1 MGRRR
6 SLRGFRF
13 GFLSLVGVLVF
24 VALSS
29 LVPAS
34 VSAQASGAAA
44 IRGKLIDPQGK
55 PVSSATVTLRNTLSG
70 TAQEQKSTSEG
81 EFKFGDLAFG
91 SYSVSVQSDGFADQV
106 KFVELTQEHSTYEA
120 SLTLALA
127 GVQQVVNV
135 VSASRVEELQETSAT
150 PIDVIDR
157 HTIETTGKESAG
169 AVLSELPGVV
179 TRNYSSFKQ
188 GVADEQ
194 VQGIDSRQVLVLR
207 DGLPIGG
214 ARGINS
220 GVIDLNQQPIGNLEQ
235 IEVVKGAASAEYG
248 TDAIGG
254 VINLVSRE
262 QTAPLAGEFSTSGGL
277 LGTVD
282 LRGNLGAANEHWSGV
297 LDLERHQGDSY
308 RLIASDPS
316 TTGPEYRQDNLYFR
330 GTYRPADWA
339 QFGFSTTAYHTHD
352 VGNSFTETGLSQGNG
367 SDSEESFAGSATFQP
382 TRTTNLQL
390 RGYEDRYD
398 ENLNTIP
405 LNDDGS
411 IAGPGSPANLAE
423 RYHRGD
429 ATVSQVI
436 GRYQLLQGG
445 YEWAQDLY
453 RGVNRVVGDEA
464 GQQIT
469 TNDVWL
475 QDRIQPIS
483 RLLVTLG
490 VRYQNHSLYGDHTVP
505 RAGVS
510 FRANQHVVLRA
521 SYGGGFRAP
530 DLGQLYYRFQNPAS
544 FYQVIGNPNLRPETS
559 RSFNGGAD
567 FRISRLRLSTNI
579 YRNDVNHLID
589 YSFVGMPETADELN
603 AILTQY
609 NIPASFDPV
618 LGRAM
623 FVYVNLNRVYTQG
636 VELSGSYA
644 LNSQLM
650 FSGAYTYLDAKD
662 KDTGLELTNRHHHQG
677 YIKAEYY
684 RRRWGLLANVR
695 GRLFSDW
702 LIDPTTDDKGYA
714 YRIWDV
720 YMSKSLVRGLSA
732 FGTVENLFDSRDE
745 KLQQDP
751 PTYDRPD
758 YGRTFRIGLRY
769 TFARE

>member
-1 MGRRR
+1 M
-6 SLRGFRF
+6 
-13 GFLSLVGVLVF
+13 
-24 VALSS
+24 
-29 LVPAS
+29 
-34 VSAQASGAAA
+34 
-44 IRGKLIDPQGK
+44 
-55 PVSSATVTLRNTLSG
+55 
-70 TAQEQKSTSEG
+70 
-81 EFKFGDLAFG
+81 
-91 SYSVSVQSDGFADQV
+91 
-106 KFVELTQEHSTYEA
+106 
-120 SLTLALA
+120 
-127 GVQQVVNV
+127 
-135 VSASRVEELQETSAT
+135 
-150 PIDVIDR
+150 
-157 HTIETTGKESAG
+157 
-169 AVLSELPGVV
+169 
-179 TRNYSSFKQ
+179 
-188 GVADEQ
+188 
-194 VQGIDSRQVLVLR
+194 
-207 DGLPIGG
+207 
-214 ARGINS
+214 
-220 GVIDLNQQPIGNLEQ
+220 IDLNQQPIGNLEQ

-262 QTAPLAGEFSTSGGL
+262 QTAPLAGEFSTSGGS

-282 LRGNLGAANEHWSGV
+282 LRGNIGAASEHWSGV

-330 GTYRPADWA
+330 GTYRPTDWA

-398 ENLNTIP
+398 ENLDTIP

-469 TNDVWL
+469 TNDLWL

-544 FYQVIGNPNLRPETS
+544 FYQVIGNPKFAAHAGPREKFAT
-559 RSFNGGAD
+559 AA
-567 FRISRLRLSTNI
+567 RISGFLDL
-579 YRNDVNHLID
+579 
-589 YSFVGMPETADELN
+589 P
-603 AILTQY
+603 
-609 NIPASFDPV
+609 
-618 LGRAM
+618 
-623 FVYVNLNRVYTQG
+623 
-636 VELSGSYA
+636 GS
-644 LNSQLM
+644 
-650 FSGAYTYLDAKD
+650 
-662 KDTGLELTNRHHHQG
+662 
-677 YIKAEYY
+677 
-684 RRRWGLLANVR
+684 RRTSIA
-695 GRLFSDW
+695 
-702 LIDPTTDDKGYA
+702 TT
-714 YRIWDV
+714 
-720 YMSKSLVRGLSA
+720 
-732 FGTVENLFDSRDE
+732 
-745 KLQQDP
+745 
-751 PTYDRPD
+751 
-758 YGRTFRIGLRY
+758 
-769 TFARE
+769 